1 MPDLVEPPADPSN
14 RWTRRMK
21 PDVTSVVEDPDLVEK
36 RRTQI
41 VAAATELFAEQG
53 FHRTTIKDIAKRA
66 GFSSGLVYLYVR
78 EKEDVLLLVLLRVL
92 ADHRAELPAS
102 IEGIADPLDR
112 LVRLVEAFTRIVDRH
127 RAATVIAYRSVHLLT
142 PDRRLLVQDR
152 EREVADIVA
161 ETLVACMKAGLVR
174 KLDVDV
180 VTHQI
185 VMIAHGWALKS
196 WWFKGRTTL
205 ETYVA
210 ANLDVTMAGLT
221 TPAGA
226 ERWHEI
232 EAACRAEATP

>member
-1 MPDLVEPPADPSN
+1 
-14 RWTRRMK
+14 MK

-36 RRTQI
+36 RRSQI
-41 VAAATELFAEQG
+41 VSAATELFAEQG

-66 GFSSGLVYLYVR
+66 GFSPGLVYLYVR

-92 ADHRAELPAS
+92 EEHRAELPGAV
-102 IEGIADPLDR
+102 EGVTDPLER
-112 LVRLVEAFTRIVDRH
+112 LVRLIDAFTRIVDRH
-127 RAATVIAYRSVHLLT
+127 RAATVIAYRSAHLLT
-142 PDRRLLVQDR
+142 PDRRLLVEDR
-152 EREVADIVA
+152 EREVDDIVV

-196 WWFKGRTTL
+196 WYFKGRTDL
-205 ETYVA
+205 EAYVA
-210 ANLDVTMAGLT
+210 ANLDVVMVGLT

-232 EAACRAEATP
+232 EAARRTGATP

>member
-1 MPDLVEPPADPSN
+1 
-14 RWTRRMK
+14 MK

-36 RRTQI
+36 RRSQI
-41 VAAATELFAEQG
+41 VSAATELFAEQG

-66 GFSSGLVYLYVR
+66 GFSPGLVYLYVR

-92 ADHRAELPAS
+92 EEHRAELPAAV
-102 IEGIADPLDR
+102 EGVTDPLER
-112 LVRLVEAFTRIVDRH
+112 LVRLIDAFTRIVDRH
-127 RAATVIAYRSVHLLT
+127 RAATVIAYRSAHLLT
-142 PDRRLLVQDR
+142 PDRRLLVEDR
-152 EREVADIVA
+152 EREVDDIVV

-196 WWFKGRTTL
+196 WYFKGRTDL
-205 ETYVA
+205 EAYVA
-210 ANLDVTMAGLT
+210 ANLDVVMVGLT

-232 EAACRAEATP
+232 EAARRTGATP

>member
-1 MPDLVEPPADPSN
+1 
-14 RWTRRMK
+14 MK

-36 RRTQI
+36 RRAQI
-41 VAAATELFAEQG
+41 VGAAIELFADQG

-92 ADHRAELPAS
+92 EDHRTALPAAVADV
-102 IEGIADPLDR
+102 GDPLER
-112 LVRLVEAFTRIVDRH
+112 LVRLIEAFVEIVDRH
-127 RAATVIAYRSVHLLT
+127 RAATVVAYRSVHLLT

-152 EREVADIVA
+152 EREVTDVVV

-196 WWFKGRTTL
+196 WYFKGRTGL
-205 ETYVA
+205 DAYVA
-210 ANLDVTMAGLT
+210 ANLDVLMAGLT

-232 EAACRAEATP
+232 EAARRAEATP